1 MTTRLSARTNVRNTK
16 DCLWTGDIPA
26 PNMKG
31 RHLQANRN
39 PNFFQ
44 SFLQSGRNN
53 KKKKGDYMLNIIAEC
68 TVGCVIDRAT
78 QIQTILVLACG
89 GGWYKFAC
97 IDEAGKQYF
106 LADKVGLRAR
116 GIEQARVIAQDFAT
130 NPKFLSDPGMKH
142 CTLNRSAS

>member
-1 MTTRLSARTNVRNTK
+1 
-16 DCLWTGDIPA
+16 
-26 PNMKG
+26 MKE
-31 RHLQANRN
+31 
-39 PNFFQ
+39 
-44 SFLQSGRNN
+44 
-53 KKKKGDYMLNIIAEC
+53 IIAEC
-68 TVGCVIDRAT
+68 AVGCVIDRAT

>member
-1 MTTRLSARTNVRNTK
+1 MSA
-16 DCLWTGDIPA
+16 I
-26 PNMKG
+26 
-31 RHLQANRN
+31 
-39 PNFFQ
+39 NF
-44 SFLQSGRNN
+44 
-53 KKKKGDYMLNIIAEC
+53 IAEC

-97 IDEAGKQYF
+97 IDEAGRQYL

-116 GIEQARVIAQDFAT
+116 GIEQARAFAEEFAT

-142 CTLNRSAS
+142 CTLNRSLG

>member
-1 MTTRLSARTNVRNTK
+1 
-16 DCLWTGDIPA
+16 
-26 PNMKG
+26 MKG
-31 RHLQANRN
+31 RHLQADRN

-44 SFLQSGRNN
+44 VSYNPVGITKERKEITLS
-53 KKKKGDYMLNIIAEC
+53 KTLEVIAEC
-68 TVGCVIDRAT
+68 TVGVIIDRAT
-78 QIQTILVLACG
+78 QIETILVLACG
-89 GGWYKFAC
+89 GGWYRFAC
-97 IDEAGKQYF
+97 IDKAGKQYF

>member
-1 MTTRLSARTNVRNTK
+1 
-16 DCLWTGDIPA
+16 
-26 PNMKG
+26 
-31 RHLQANRN
+31 
-39 PNFFQ
+39 
-44 SFLQSGRNN
+44 
-53 KKKKGDYMLNIIAEC
+53 MLNIIAEC
-68 TVGCVIDRAT
+68 TVGVVIDRAT

>member
-1 MTTRLSARTNVRNTK
+1 LHLTTKRFQIFSKFSYNPVGKTKERKGVKLSA
-16 DCLWTGDIPA
+16 I
-26 PNMKG
+26 
-31 RHLQANRN
+31 
-39 PNFFQ
+39 NF
-44 SFLQSGRNN
+44 
-53 KKKKGDYMLNIIAEC
+53 IAEC

-97 IDEAGKQYF
+97 IDEAGNQYF

-116 GIEQARVIAQDFAT
+116 GIEQAREFAQEFAT

-142 CTLNRSAS
+142 CTKIRS